1 VHDKRQGASGRNPV
15 ITTQDGD
22 RILALLQREPCYN
35 TAEIKASLR
44 LPYGASTI
52 GRFLKLNGYKYLRVI
67 ESPRLEPLDKENRVR
82 FAKRHQG
89 DNWQSTFFLDES
101 TFRLGSHRTRAY
113 QRPNHRL
120 SVPADKMP
128 AKVNVIGM
136 ISSRGG
142 TRLICFEHNLTAN
155 LFVTYLRDLKADAD
169 RLYRRRPYRLCM
181 DKDSKHT
188 AKTTKTYMQRARI
201 ESIEDWPRRSP
212 DLNPIENLWG
222 LMEKEL
228 KKLHITNSYH
238 LKAALRNI
246 WNRYTTPE
254 RLENLIDSMK
264 DRMKKVKATKGA
276 KIPN

>member
-1 VHDKRQGASGRNPV
+1 
-15 ITTQDGD
+15 
-22 RILALLQREPCYN
+22 
-35 TAEIKASLR
+35 
-44 LPYGASTI
+44 
-52 GRFLKLNGYKYLRVI
+52 
-67 ESPRLEPLDKENRVR
+67 
-82 FAKRHQG
+82 
-89 DNWQSTFFLDES
+89 
-101 TFRLGSHRTRAY
+101 
-113 QRPNHRL
+113 
-120 SVPADKMP
+120 MP

-181 DKDSKHT
+181 DKDSKHI

-228 KKLHITNSYH
+228 KKSTYNQFLSSQSSSSEIFGTDILP
-238 LKAALRNI
+238 LKDKRI
-246 WNRYTTPE
+246 
-254 RLENLIDSMK
+254 
-264 DRMKKVKATKGA
+264 
-276 KIPN
+276 